1 MRGFGNPKAE
11 GIRYAKILLSMA
23 EDYKQEKKEGS
34 IRKTQKLFGQIC
46 RGRKNQAF
54 SHNMNYLLL
63 RWLKYLSTLPEWKE
77 EELWAV
83 RVAKTAVGPFP
94 ELPKCRPLFFRI
106 SKRSEN
112 TAEETIRKLLGRISH
127 SEKDAFMEGFWMQ
140 LKTAKR
146 EKQQHLTEFFLEWIW
161 ITPEKTLELENL
173 RYWAADYCLPFV

>member
-1 MRGFGNPKAE
+1 MRGFGNPKTE

-23 EDYKQEKKEGS
+23 EDYKKEKKEGS
-34 IRKTQKLFGQIC
+34 IRKTQKLFGQIR
-46 RGRKNQAF
+46 RGRRNQAI
-54 SHNMNYLLL
+54 SRKMNYLLL
-63 RWLKYLSTLPEWKE
+63 RWLQYLSTLPEWKE

-83 RVAKTAVGPFP
+83 RVAKTAVGSFP

-146 EKQQHLTEFFLEWIW
+146 EKQQHLV
-161 ITPEKTLELENL
+161 
-173 RYWAADYCLPFV
+173 YQY